1 MKKELKELL
10 TELKANR
17 NINRV
22 KNLENTVD
30 ISYMIERIES
40 ILKEG

>member
-1 MKKELKELL
+1 MKKQLKELL

-30 ISYMIERIES
+30 INYMIERIES

>member
-1 MKKELKELL
+1 MKKQLKELL

-22 KNLENTVD
+22 KDLENTVD
-30 ISYMIERIES
+30 INYMIERIES

>member
-30 ISYMIERIES
+30 INYMIERIES